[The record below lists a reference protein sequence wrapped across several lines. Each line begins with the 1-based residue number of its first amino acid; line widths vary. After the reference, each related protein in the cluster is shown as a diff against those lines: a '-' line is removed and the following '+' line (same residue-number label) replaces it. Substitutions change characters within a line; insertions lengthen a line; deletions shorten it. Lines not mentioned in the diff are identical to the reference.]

1 MITIQNLFCMIDSYL
16 QIQKI
21 LLGER
26 LSYEINISQE
36 LFPVLVPKYIFIPLV
51 DNAIQHGIKGFED
64 GVVCVVMEKKTDS
77 IRFKVTDNGHGI
89 DHERYI
95 EILNALQKNDPEDT
109 DCFALKNLNAQL
121 ILFYENYKG
130 IHIDTKEGYGTSIW
144 FDLPIKVN
152 DLHT

>member
-1 MITIQNLFCMIDSYL
+1 MPYVGMAQLENAGKAGNAVRALATFYRISLAYGSDMITIQNLFCMIDSYL

-77 IRFKVTDNGHGI
+77 IRFKVTDKWPW
-89 DHERYI
+89 Y
-95 EILNALQKNDPEDT
+95 
-109 DCFALKNLNAQL
+109 
-121 ILFYENYKG
+121 
-130 IHIDTKEGYGTSIW
+130 
-144 FDLPIKVN
+144 
-152 DLHT
+152 